1 MANLPNRPEHL
12 WWGWWFSHKVVSNSW
27 DLMDYSPPGSSVQ
40 RISQARILVGLL
52 FPSPRNLP
60 NPGIEPRSHIYCRWS
75 PALQVDSYQ
84 LSHQGASVVSFVKW
98 GSCQLHRLKADTPQ
112 MCALITM
119 WNFHA
124 SRDPRGPLSLSLL
137 DDRPRTLPK
146 TCISRLGAGECM
158 ACSSTGLLS
167 PKTNLKVKES
177 TRLYTSWLLVFCN
190 RCLWGVGPIL
200 LFCSEKLH

>member
-1 MANLPNRPEHL
+1 MQSRVQL
-12 WWGWWFSHKVVSNSW
+12 W

-60 NPGIEPRSHIYCRWS
+60 DPGIEPRSHIYCRWS
-75 PALQVDSYQ
+75 SALQVDS
-84 LSHQGASVVSFVKW
+84 LPTESPGSVCGLVCKMRIVPTS
-98 GSCQLHRLKADTPQ
+98 PQ
-112 MCALITM
+112 ICALITM

-146 TCISRLGAGECM
+146 TCMRRLGAGECM

-190 RCLWGVGPIL
+190 RCLWGIGPI

>member
-1 MANLPNRPEHL
+1 
-12 WWGWWFSHKVVSNSW
+12 
-27 DLMDYSPPGSSVQ
+27 
-40 RISQARILVGLL
+40 
-52 FPSPRNLP
+52 
-60 NPGIEPRSHIYCRWS
+60 
-75 PALQVDSYQ
+75 
-84 LSHQGASVVSFVKW
+84 
-98 GSCQLHRLKADTPQ
+98 

-200 LFCSEKLH
+200 LFCSEKLHQGAEFCLLRLPVSKESYIYLICVVSSCWCRKYSIHIKTSIFRRHYEKFRSNTP